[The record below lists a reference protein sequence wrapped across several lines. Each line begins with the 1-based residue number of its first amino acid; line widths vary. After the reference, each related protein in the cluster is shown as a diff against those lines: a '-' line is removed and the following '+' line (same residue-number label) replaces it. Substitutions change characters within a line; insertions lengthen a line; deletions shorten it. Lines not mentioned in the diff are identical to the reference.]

1 MGLGLFIGAMWG
13 MVLALCAFLIL
24 FVAHIDTG
32 PSSEVLESAVQ
43 ALLAV
48 AAVVLLVVGLSRLK
62 RAYIGKKLR

>member
-1 MGLGLFIGAMWG
+1 MVLAPFIGAMWG
-13 MVLALCAFLIL
+13 MVLALCAFLVL

-32 PSSEVLESAVQ
+32 PGNEMLESAIQ

-62 RAYIGKKLR
+62 RSYIGKKLK